1 MSLTHELIKELI
13 NDKVVTAVYGGGFK
27 PPTAGHFLV
36 VQKALEQF
44 PEIDKFII
52 YVGGGVRDEIDQ
64 EESLLVWNIYK
75 KLLPSKVEIQPSKAP
90 IGDILRYAKNN
101 PEEIVYFVIG
111 ARENNE
117 GDMADIAARTT
128 GVEDKYSNL
137 KVKVIQ
143 TPGGGMSGTNAR
155 KALTKSPEDF
165 YKFLPQELPT
175 SVKSE
180 IYNILRPAG
189 INEDLTFEKKR
200 ALVKKIIQMARST
213 GDLTSLDKLADMIA
227 HKIEVPTEKK
237 PAPGEFKVI
246 GGKPFTENIDFVSL
260 EKVLDD
266 MFDDL
271 DIDINFTKHFKERV
285 IERGLTEEDIIDLMS
300 KIHDRYGDEV
310 ADLPRDENRVFT
322 HLRKLVDI
330 AAVAGTY
337 GDDYLKDLILKT
349 AYKRSSSSEPEFK
362 TNVSSPK
369 LAVTENTIPSIDI
382 IEKCAQLSNHMIEK
396 GYNIKPF
403 PTIEFIDDDVENAEE
418 FLGKTAYYDPNEKKI
433 VVYTAGRH
441 PKDIVRSFAHE
452 MIHHMQNLEGRLG
465 DITTTDTTEDDHL
478 NDIEAEANLKGTM
491 SFRNWTD
498 SLQENKDP
506 FGLLEGLLDEG
517 VYDSLVTR
525 LSREVINTWV
535 AQFKEDPKRLFALVD
550 KNYEEEDA
558 KGRPMNFDFIAKLD
572 FKKTK
577 DRTYKVD
584 GGANEGSD
592 EDEGFIA
599 LTFQV
604 DPRELPRMWST
615 IAMDVRDVLRHE
627 IEHLTQG
634 GYNVRAGKEMA
645 DDQFIRDLIQKY
657 KTLAPKNYF
666 MLDKEVDAMLQGMY
680 FKAKKSRRPFAD
692 VIDDYLDKVGLEP
705 EEKEEI
711 KTRWRGRLK
720 ALALPLFEAK
730 YKLNKVLKE
739 EETEQKYKIYCD
751 MDGVLTDFDVQF
763 EKLSGGVPPSQYE
776 EANGKSAFWTLI
788 DNAGVGFWV
797 GMPWM
802 PNGKKLW
809 DYISKYNPTILSA
822 PSMQN
827 ESRLGKR
834 LWVRNNLNP
843 KPKIILASAQNKQN
857 YSGTNQILIDD
868 RPSNVEQWRSKG
880 GIGILFIS
888 TEQAIKELQKL
899 GL

>member
-1 MSLTHELIKELI
+1 MDQLTKALISELLD
-13 NDKVVTAVYGGGFK
+13 DKLVTAVYGGGFK
-27 PPTAGHFLV
+27 PPTQGHLEV
-36 VQKALEQF
+36 VKKAIQQF

-52 YVGGGVRDEIDQ
+52 YVGSGERNGISQ
-64 EESLLVWNIYK
+64 EESILIWDIYK
-75 KLLPSKVEIQPSKAP
+75 NYLPSFIEIQPSKAP
-90 IGDILRYAKNN
+90 IGDIMRYAK
-101 PEEIVYFVIG
+101 EHTDEVVYFVIG
-111 ARENNE
+111 AREGNE
-117 GDMADIAARTT
+117 DDLKDVEMRTK
-128 GVEDKYSNL
+128 GVEEKYPNTRI
-137 KVKVIQ
+137 KVIQ
-143 TPGGGMSGTNAR
+143 TPGQGMSGTNAR
-155 KALTKSPEDF
+155 KAAKVSPEEF
-165 YKFLPQELPT
+165 YKYLPKELNDKEKQEIFGYIQT
-175 SVKSE
+175 IVT
-180 IYNILRPAG
+180 
-189 INEDLTFEKKR
+189 EDLTFDKKR
-200 ALVKKIIQMARST
+200 ALVKKIIMLARRT
-213 GDLTSLDKLADMIA
+213 GDLTSLDNLADIIA
-227 HKIEVPTEKK
+227 KQITIDTDKK

-246 GGKPFTENIDFVSL
+246 GGKPFTENTDST
-260 EKVLDD
+260 
-266 MFDDL
+266 
-271 DIDINFTKHFKERV
+271 IDIV
-285 IERGLTEEDIIDLMS
+285 
-300 KIHDRYGDEV
+300 
-310 ADLPRDENRVFT
+310 
-322 HLRKLVDI
+322 
-330 AAVAGTY
+330 
-337 GDDYLKDLILKT
+337 
-349 AYKRSSSSEPEFK
+349 
-362 TNVSSPK
+362 
-369 LAVTENTIPSIDI
+369 
-382 IEKCAQLSNHMIEK
+382 EKCAQLSNHMIEK
-396 GYNIKPF
+396 GYNIKPL
-403 PTIEFIDDDVENAEE
+403 PAVEFIDNDVENAED

-465 DITTTDTTEDDHL
+465 PITTTDTTEDDHL

-491 SFRNWTD
+491 TFRNWTD

-517 VYDSLVTR
+517 VYDSLITR

-615 IAMDVRDVLRHE
+615 IAMDIRDVLRHE
-627 IEHLTQG
+627 LEHLTQG
-634 GYNVRAGKEMA
+634 GWNERSGKYME
-645 DDQFIRDLIQKY
+645 DDSQIRDLIQKY
-657 KTLAPKNYF
+657 KLLAPKNYF

-720 ALALPLFEAK
+720 ALSLPLFEAK

-739 EETEQKYKIYCD
+739 EETEQKYTIYCD
-751 MDGVLTDFDVQF
+751 MDGVLTDFDKQF
-763 EKLSGGVPPSQYE
+763 EKISGGVPPRQYE
-776 EANGKSAFWTLI
+776 ETNGKNVFWKLI
-788 DNAGVGFWV
+788 DDAGVGFWV

-809 DYISKYNPTILSA
+809 DYISKYNPSILSA
-822 PSMQN
+822 PSQQN

-834 LWVRNNLNP
+834 LWVRNNLSP
-843 KPKIILASAQNKQN
+843 KPKVILASAQNKQN
-857 YSGTNQILIDD
+857 YAGTNRILIDD

-888 TEQAIKELQKL
+888 TEQTISDLQKL